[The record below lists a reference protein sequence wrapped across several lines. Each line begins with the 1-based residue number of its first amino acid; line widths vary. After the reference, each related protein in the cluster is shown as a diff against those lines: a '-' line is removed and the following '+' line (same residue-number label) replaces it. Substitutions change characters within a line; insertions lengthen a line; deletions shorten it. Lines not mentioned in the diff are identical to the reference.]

1 MDKIPLKY
9 RTWFKGIAPRPI
21 KLALPG
27 WAGNPDERGDGARAQ
42 PWHCLPF
49 VEGSTY
55 GLELVYPF
63 DTECRISLADN
74 GALNVEADFS
84 REEPAGMLAESPV
97 SVFAPGHYGV
107 ATALDIQPPPGYVLR
122 LEPHPRYFTDTTHT
136 TPCCVPGHLQTEWW
150 PKLFFAVFK
159 NPPPGHTHV
168 FRKGEPYAQLL
179 VVPRRV
185 SYDIAPMTPEQAQAR
200 IGRDHAIMNLAEH
213 YLENAWVDHARNPFN
228 DKYKVLSRVFASE
241 GEEGIRK
248 LLEAARQR
256 ALDACKH
263 LGFDVISG

>member
-9 RTWFKGIAPRPI
+9 RTWLKGIAPRPI

-27 WAGNPDERGDGARAQ
+27 WAGSPSERGDGARAQ

-55 GLELVYPF
+55 GLELLYPF
-63 DTECRISLADN
+63 DTECRISLTQDGTLKVDADY
-74 GALNVEADFS
+74 S
-84 REEPAGMLAESPV
+84 REEPPLPESPV
-97 SVFAPGHYGV
+97 SVFAPGHYGM
-107 ATALDIQPPPGYVLR
+107 AMALDIQPPAGCVLR

-136 TPCCVPGHLQTEWW
+136 TPCCVPGHLQSEWW

-159 NPPPGHTHV
+159 NPPPGHMHI

-185 SYDIAPMTPEQAQAR
+185 SYEVTAMTPEEAQAR
-200 IGRDHAIMNLAEH
+200 IERDQAIMRLAKH
-213 YLENAWVDHARNPFN
+213 YLENAWIDNAGHPFN

-248 LLEAARQR
+248 LLEAAHQQES
-256 ALDACKH
+256 DATKH
-263 LGFDVISG
+263 LGFKIISG